1 MPVKKAK
8 KAAPKKKTA
17 ASRGQ
22 AYECGVCGYRVV
34 VDEACGCEEE
44 HVFICCDKPLRKV
57 AARKPARK
65 RAAKTTKKKK

>member
-8 KAAPKKKTA
+8 KGTPKKTA
-17 ASRGQ
+17 GAGRGQ

-57 AARKPARK
+57 AARKPA
-65 RAAKTTKKKK
+65 AKTAKKKK